1 MAEKKYKYPSEK
13 WIKAWREDLNKN
25 KEYAEAAKD
34 WEGDFL
40 FVINSGGPIEK
51 EIIYY
56 VDLWHG
62 KCREAYEVPSRDA
75 KKTAFIYEGPYENWK
90 KIIKGELDPTRALL
104 TRQMKLTGD
113 MAKVMRYVRAT
124 NEMVKT
130 NLKIPT
136 DFIY

>member
-1 MAEKKYKYPSEK
+1 MAEKKYKYPSEE
-13 WIKAWREDLNKN
+13 WIKAWREELNKN
-25 KEYAEAAKD
+25 KEYGEAAKD

-40 FVINSGGPIEK
+40 FIINSGGPLKK
-51 EIIYY
+51 EIVYY

-62 KCREAYEVPSRDA
+62 KCREAYEVPNRDA
-75 KKTAFIYEGPYENWK
+75 KKTAFIYEGLYENWK

-136 DFIY
+136 EFVY